1 MFERVVLTSEI
12 IPEGKALFD
21 KLVELKA
28 LGTKDILL
36 LQSFTPDEST
46 IDISRFVN
54 NLLEENLRKQK
65 EELEELGFEVKTK
78 TLIGNLKR
86 EINQITADFDASL
99 VIAAA
104 KEKTLLGQL
113 LYGELA
119 YDIISKSKEP
129 ILLLRPDEE
138 TKGESIIENILFPTD
153 FSENANKAFSYLEKI
168 IDIKRVKVTLMHV
181 QDRTK
186 IDPYL
191 VDRLEEFNKKDTKR
205 LDELRKKLVDKGCN
219 QVDTILVYGSPS
231 VEILKTINDRK
242 VTLTIM
248 GSQGKGIVTE
258 LFIGSVSNNVARH
271 AKCSVLLIPHK

>member
-271 AKCSVLLIPHK
+271 AKSSVLLIPHK